1 MFKLILKYFSP
12 IFLKIYDEYNKN
24 EHSIGLETKQEVF
37 VNR

>member
-24 EHSIGLETKQEVF
+24 EYSIGLETKQEVF